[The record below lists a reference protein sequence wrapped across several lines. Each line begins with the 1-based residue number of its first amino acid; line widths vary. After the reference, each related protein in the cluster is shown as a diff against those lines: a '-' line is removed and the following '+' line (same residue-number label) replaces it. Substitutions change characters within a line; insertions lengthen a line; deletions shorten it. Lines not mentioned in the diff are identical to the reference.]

1 MGRNELITNISQK
14 TGITKV
20 DCEKMLDAFAETIKD
35 SLVDGKKIIIKEFMS
50 MEVTER
56 AERSGRNPKTGE
68 IDIFPAVKTVKCKI
82 AKAIKDAVNEN
93 RSDK

>member
-20 DCEKMLDAFAETIKD
+20 DCEKMLDAFTDTVKD
-35 SLVDGKKIIIKEFMS
+35 SLVNGDKIIIKGFMS

-56 AERSGRNPKTGE
+56 AERSGRNPKPGKV
-68 IDIFPAVKTVKCKI
+68 DIFPAVKTVKCKI
-82 AKAIKDAVNEN
+82 AKAIKDAVNE
-93 RSDK
+93 K

>member
-20 DCEKMLDAFAETIKD
+20 DCEKMLDAFTDTVKD
-35 SLVDGKKIIIKEFMS
+35 SLVNGDKIIIKGFMS

-56 AERSGRNPKTGE
+56 TERSGRNPKTGKV
-68 IDIFPAVKTVKCKI
+68 DIFPAVKTVKCKI
-82 AKAIKDAVNEN
+82 AKAIKDAVNE
-93 RSDK
+93 K

>member
-20 DCEKMLDAFAETIKD
+20 DCEKMLDAFTDTVKD
-35 SLVDGKKIIIKEFMS
+35 SLVNGDKIIIKGFMS

-56 AERSGRNPKTGE
+56 AERSSRNPKTGKV
-68 IDIFPAVKTVKCKI
+68 DIFPAVKTVKCKI
-82 AKAIKDAVNEN
+82 AKAIKDAVNE
-93 RSDK
+93 K

>member
-20 DCEKMLDAFAETIKD
+20 DCEKMLDAFTDTVKD
-35 SLVDGKKIIIKEFMS
+35 SLVNGDKIIIKGFMS

-56 AERSGRNPKTGE
+56 AERSGRNPKTGKV
-68 IDIFPAVKTVKCKI
+68 DIFPAVKTVKCKI
-82 AKAIKDAVNEN
+82 AKAIKDAVNE
-93 RSDK
+93 K